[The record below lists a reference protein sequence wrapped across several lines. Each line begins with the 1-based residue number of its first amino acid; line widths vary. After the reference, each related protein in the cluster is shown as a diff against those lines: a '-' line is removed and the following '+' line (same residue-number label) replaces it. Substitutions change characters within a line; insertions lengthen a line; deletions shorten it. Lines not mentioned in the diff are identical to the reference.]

1 MKKIR
6 IYSEA
11 AHFIALAL
19 MALSVAMTASADFG
33 VSMIVA
39 PAYIISLK
47 FSFLSFGQSEYI
59 IQALL
64 FIAFCVLV
72 RRVKLTYFISFLTT
86 LIYGAIL
93 DFWRLVIPLLNPA
106 ITPPGSM
113 QLWLRIVLFS
123 VGVTATSFTV
133 ALFFRSYIY
142 PQVYDFFV
150 KGICA
155 HFKLN
160 RDRFKIIFDFSCLAV
175 ACLLTLV
182 FFSSFNGV
190 GIGTLIMTCFNG
202 ILISAFGRLI
212 DRYFIFVSIFPK
224 FERLLSLDN

>member
-1 MKKIR
+1 MKKFR
-6 IYSEA
+6 IYSEI
-11 AHFIALAL
+11 AHFTALAL

-39 PAYIISLK
+39 PAYIFSLK
-47 FSFLSFGQSEYI
+47 FDFLTFGQSEYV

-64 FIAFCVLV
+64 FVVFCILV
-72 RRVKLTYFISFLTT
+72 KRVKLSYFISFLTT
-86 LIYGAIL
+86 LIYGAML
-93 DFWRLVIPLLNPA
+93 DFWRLVIPILNPA
-106 ITPPGSM
+106 VTPPGSM
-113 QLWLRIVLFS
+113 QLWLRIVLFG

-133 ALFFRSYIY
+133 ALFFRSYIH

-160 RDRFKIIFDFSCLAV
+160 RDRFKIIFDFSCLAI

-202 ILISAFGRLI
+202 ILIGAFGRLL
-212 DRYFIFVSIFPK
+212 DRYFIFIPIFPK
-224 FERLLSLDN
+224 FEKLLSLDN